1 MLLDDWFD
9 THLHRAIPVAI
20 ALIVYGVI
28 FLFLERLPKRR
39 GNEITSADAVSYRT
53 AFLIGLFQILSLIPG
68 TSRSGSTILGAMLLG
83 LSRTAAAEFSFF
95 MAVPTMLGAGGIKV
109 LKFVTDGSAA
119 ISGSEWCILAI
130 GCATAFA
137 VSLIVIRYLMDYVRR
152 HSFSAFGV
160 YRIVLGALV
169 IGFLV
174 CTALI
179 AVAYVLKL
187 DPEMIGVGY
196 EKFDIGFLEL
206 TVAEAYA
213 PDKWLV
219 LLHTAI
225 ILAVSSRL
233 CYDGRRGVG
242 YIREILQPMKEEK
255 PFTGIVSTN
264 LKKLARLSIN
274 LGILGNVIILAD
286 QIISVFAY
294 DLPGLLIGE
303 KITHV
308 GGLFEVDLGFIVFWA
323 ALTLL
328 SYVFAYGEQLQQL
341 DDETL

>member
-1 MLLDDWFD
+1 MNNLSNTAKKLDKVFE
-9 THLHRAIPVAI
+9 I
-20 ALIVYGVI
+20 A
-28 FLFLERLPKRR
+28 
-39 GNEITSADAVSYRT
+39 
-53 AFLIGLFQILSLIPG
+53 
-68 TSRSGSTILGAMLLG
+68 
-83 LSRTAAAEFSFF
+83 
-95 MAVPTMLGAGGIKV
+95 
-109 LKFVTDGSAA
+109 
-119 ISGSEWCILAI
+119 
-130 GCATAFA
+130 
-137 VSLIVIRYLMDYVRR
+137 
-152 HSFSAFGV
+152 H
-160 YRIVLGALV
+160 IVLGALV

-187 DPEMIGVGY
+187 DPEMIGVGS

-308 GGLFEVDLGFIVFWA
+308 GGLFEVDLGFIVSWV